1 MEISTDGILNAQLSH
16 SLIYNKVYK
25 QYAELVVTVVVP
37 WLTLAGLNTRI
48 YLAVRAST

>member
-1 MEISTDGILNAQLSH
+1 MEISTDGILNAQLSN

-37 WLTLAGLNTRI
+37 WITLAGLNIKI
-48 YLAVRAST
+48 YLTVRAST